1 MTFNPHDWYWFVGDD
16 RSKVY
21 SSARNT
27 YVDPNSDQGYRNW
40 MQNVY
45 MGHPAVQFQHES
57 EVWYYVK
64 EFMPA
69 WMWNGTSMSQPSE
82 GNYQP
87 DQLKAYAEIVRETT
101 ASGGMTA
108 EGIPIKTD
116 DSARLK
122 ISNAR
127 IAAVA
132 DKHYSTTILGSDGN
146 LYPVDDAQI
155 IAISDDVIA
164 FGTKLADTYATVHD
178 GADSGTITTLKQIDD
193 AFAAVNKSITE
204 GKSNR
209 YRGK

>member
-1 MTFNPHDWYWFVGDD
+1 MAN
-16 RSKVY
+16 
-21 SSARNT
+21 
-27 YVDPNSDQGYRNW
+27 
-40 MQNVY
+40 
-45 MGHPAVQFQHES
+45 MGS
-57 EVWYYVK
+57 YC
-64 EFMPA
+64 
-69 WMWNGTSMSQPSE
+69 
-82 GNYQP
+82 
-87 DQLKAYAEIVRETT
+87 KAYPVERFREY
-101 ASGGMTA
+101 SGWK
-108 EGIPIKTD
+108 EKIPVIPIKTD